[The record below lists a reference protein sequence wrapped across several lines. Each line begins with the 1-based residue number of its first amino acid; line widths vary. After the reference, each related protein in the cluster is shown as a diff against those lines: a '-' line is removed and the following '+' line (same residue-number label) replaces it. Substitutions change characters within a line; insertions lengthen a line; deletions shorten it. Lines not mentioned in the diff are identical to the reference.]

1 MDEKEVRAGLLAAQY
16 ELKANQQRGIIVL
29 VNGVEAAGKGE
40 TVKRLSE
47 WMDSRHLR
55 VESFAQPTMLEQ
67 QYPVYWRFW
76 QQLPAKGEVALFFG
90 NWYSGLLE
98 DRVNKRLSR
107 KELAHALEDVQRFER
122 LLMAEG
128 YLIVKLWFALSEEQ
142 LYIRLR
148 ELDNNPVLR
157 WQVQRTLAWHKPKVF
172 QRYSAAASQLWQ
184 MQDNTTCRWHMIDG
198 WDAQQRD
205 LCAATI
211 LLSAMQQALKHH
223 TPVPPPPLLPQ
234 VSLPLILQ
242 QVDLTQTLTK
252 SDYAE
257 MLAYEQARFA
267 SLFRSKKMDKRALAV
282 VFEGMDAAGKGG
294 AIRRLTAAL
303 DPREYHVMQVS
314 APTTQQ
320 RQYPYL
326 HRFWQKI
333 PAQGQCTIYDRSW
346 YGRVLVERVDGF
358 CNEEQWGRAYQEINE
373 FEAELSANGV
383 VVVKFWLAID
393 KETQLARFN
402 ERESIPYKRF
412 KITPE
417 DWHNRERWDEYIQA
431 GSEAIERTHHRQHPW
446 FIIPAN
452 NKYYARVQVL
462 RKLNEVLDVL

>member
-1 MDEKEVRAGLLAAQY
+1 
-16 ELKANQQRGIIVL
+16 
-29 VNGVEAAGKGE
+29 
-40 TVKRLSE
+40 
-47 WMDSRHLR
+47 
-55 VESFAQPTMLEQ
+55 
-67 QYPVYWRFW
+67 
-76 QQLPAKGEVALFFG
+76 
-90 NWYSGLLE
+90 
-98 DRVNKRLSR
+98 
-107 KELAHALEDVQRFER
+107 
-122 LLMAEG
+122 
-128 YLIVKLWFALSEEQ
+128 
-142 LYIRLR
+142 
-148 ELDNNPVLR
+148 
-157 WQVQRTLAWHKPKVF
+157 
-172 QRYSAAASQLWQ
+172 
-184 MQDNTTCRWHMIDG
+184 
-198 WDAQQRD
+198 
-205 LCAATI
+205 
-211 LLSAMQQALKHH
+211 
-223 TPVPPPPLLPQ
+223 
-234 VSLPLILQ
+234 
-242 QVDLTQTLTK
+242 
-252 SDYAE
+252 

-417 DWHNRERWDEYIQA
+417 DWHNRERWEEYIQA

-462 RKLNEVLDVL
+462 RKLNEVLEAL